1 MGRSIGLSAVRTIQA
16 ALVLGVIFSI
26 TVASA
31 YAADIT
37 APQSASA
44 PGSVRITATSA
55 QEIAKPMWSELT
67 PAQQQALAPLAGEW
81 DKLDSFRKNKW
92 LAIGNR
98 YAKMKPDEQQRMQ
111 ERMRDWV
118 TLTPEQRRI
127 ARESYARA
135 KRLNSEQKSAQW
147 EQYQQLPEEQ
157 KKKLAADAASKKRI
171 ATLPSNAAQA
181 SHNKTVPP
189 IKSAPKPV
197 IERSVTPQAANQ
209 SALQSLPP
217 AQTK

>member
-98 YAKMKPDEQQRMQ
+98 YAKMKPGEQQRMQ